1 MPIKDASIYPPYWRQ
16 FSEYIRFERAASKC
30 ERCKVPNYA
39 VIVWDRFGRWHLED
53 EIHGYN
59 SDVGDH
65 LFPDDWKA
73 SKVVLTV
80 AHLDADGDVCRCQDE
95 TGFLCAKPDHVKAM
109 CQRCHNRY
117 DRPKR
122 NVNAQKTLAGKKDA
136 ARGLFQ

>member
-16 FSEYIRFERAASKC
+16 FSEYIRFVRAENKC
-30 ERCKVPNYA
+30 EVCEMPNYWVKVVYKKGFQGIREFIGENIDGLIFEGA
-39 VIVWDRFGRWHLED
+39 AI
-53 EIHGYN
+53 I
-59 SDVGDH
+59 
-65 LFPDDWKA
+65 KQ

-122 NVNAQKTLAGKKDA
+122 NLNAQKTLAVKKDA